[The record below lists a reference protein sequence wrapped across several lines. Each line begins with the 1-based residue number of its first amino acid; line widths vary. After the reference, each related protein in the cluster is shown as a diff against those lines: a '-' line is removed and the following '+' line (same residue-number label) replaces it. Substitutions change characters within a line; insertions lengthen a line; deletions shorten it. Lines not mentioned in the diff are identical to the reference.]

1 MTARWSNLPRLFH
14 LEGGVSAVATTRLIP
29 MHVIKGQ
36 TVAHTVHERLS
47 YAINPDKTNSG
58 QLVKAYGCEPETAAG
73 EMLLCKKEYETY
85 IGRSDEKKSDIVL
98 YQIRQS
104 FKPGEITP
112 EKAQE
117 IGFELAMSFTKGKY
131 QFVVATHTDHAH
143 IHNHIIFNS
152 TSSDHKQKFRN
163 FLGSSEAIRKI
174 SDKLCLENGLS
185 IIEAPKQGP
194 SHYGKWLG
202 DKKPLSWQEQLRQT
216 IDAVMA
222 QKPPDFDT
230 FLKLMMESG
239 YEVKQGQ
246 HLAFKASGQQKFTR
260 LRSLGEGYSEEELRS
275 AILGKTI
282 HAPKA
287 KVPYRKNPD
296 KINLLVDIQVK
307 LQAGKGPGYERWAK
321 VFNLKQMA
329 QTISF
334 LTENNITD
342 YETLVE
348 KTKAATDRY
357 HELSQQIKQIEKRMA
372 EIAELKKH
380 IINYAKTKDVF
391 TAYRQSGYSTKF
403 YESNTENILLHQ
415 SAKQGFDSIS
425 SSKIPSM
432 RDLQDEFNTCLDSKK
447 VILKDYVKQKNLM
460 KESLTVQSNVDHL
473 FSQKTEGQAHKQR

>member
-1 MTARWSNLPRLFH
+1 M
-14 LEGGVSAVATTRLIP
+14 ATTRLIP

-47 YAINPDKTNSG
+47 YAINPDKTNRG
-58 QLVKAYGCEPETAAG
+58 QLVKAYGCEPETASG

-85 IGRSDEKKSDIVL
+85 IGRSEEKKSDIVL

-104 FKPGEITP
+104 FKPGEISP

-117 IGFELAMSFTKGKY
+117 IGYELAMSFTKGKY

-152 TSSDHKQKFRN
+152 TSIDHKQKFRN

-202 DKKPLSWQEQLRQT
+202 DKKPLSWQERLRQT

-222 QKPPDFDT
+222 QKPADFDV
-230 FLKLMMESG
+230 FLKLMAENG

-246 HLAFKASGQQKFTR
+246 HLAFKANGQQKFTR
-260 LRSLGEGYSEEELRS
+260 LRSLGEGYSEDELRS
-275 AILGKTI
+275 AILGKTV
-282 HAPKA
+282 HTPKA
-287 KVPYRKNPD
+287 KRPYRKNPD
-296 KINLLVDIQVK
+296 KINLLVDIQAK

-329 QTISF
+329 QTINF

-357 HELSQQIKQIEKRMA
+357 HELSQQIKDLEKRMA
-372 EIAELKKH
+372 EINELKKH
-380 IINYAKTKDVF
+380 IINYAKTKEIY
-391 TAYRQSGYSTKF
+391 TAYRESGFSGRF
-403 YESNTENILLHQ
+403 YEANAEDILIHQ
-415 SAKQGFDSIS
+415 SAKQAFSLLS
-425 SSKIPSM
+425 AKQIPAM
-432 RDLQDEFNTCLDSKK
+432 
-447 VILKDYVKQKNLM
+447 KNLQLEYQKCSSAKKSLSADYRSM
-460 KESLTVQSNVDHL
+460 KNIMKQSVIIKNNVDL
-473 FSQKTEGQAHKQR
+473 IMGASCPEDKKIERVL

>member
-1 MTARWSNLPRLFH
+1 M
-14 LEGGVSAVATTRLIP
+14 ATTRLIP

-47 YAINPDKTNSG
+47 YAINPEKTNSG

-85 IGRSDEKKSDIVL
+85 IGRSEEKKSDIVL

-112 EKAQE
+112 ERAQE
-117 IGFELAMSFTKGKY
+117 IGYELAMSFTKGKY

-152 TSSDHKQKFRN
+152 TSIDHTQKFRN
-163 FLGSSEAIRKI
+163 FLGSSEVIRKI

-202 DKKPLSWQEQLRQT
+202 DKKPLSWQEKLRQT

-222 QKPPDFDT
+222 QKPADFDV
-230 FLKLMMESG
+230 FLKLVAENG
-239 YEVKQGQ
+239 YEAKQGQ
-246 HLAFKASGQQKFTR
+246 HMAFKASGQQKFTR

-275 AILGKTI
+275 TILGKTI

-287 KVPYRKNPD
+287 KIPYRKNPD
-296 KINLLVDIQVK
+296 KINLLVDIQAK

-329 QTISF
+329 QTINF
-334 LTENNITD
+334 LTENNITN

-357 HELSQQIKQIEKRMA
+357 HELSQQIKDLEKRMA
-372 EIAELKKH
+372 EITELKKH
-380 IINYAKTKDVF
+380 IINYAKTKDIYME
-391 TAYRQSGYSTKF
+391 YRRSGNSVGF
-403 YESNTENILLHQ
+403 YEANAEKILLHQ
-415 SAKQGFDSIS
+415 SAKDAFNAFETDR
-425 SSKIPSM
+425 IPTIQNLKQEITLCNSM
-432 RDLQDEFNTCLDSKK
+432 KQACWKEYSLLKK
-447 VILKDYVKQKNLM
+447 QT
-460 KESLTVQSNVDHL
+460 KEILTVKSNIDRLLTKKEIDFVV
-473 FSQKTEGQAHKQR
+473 ER

>member
-1 MTARWSNLPRLFH
+1 
-14 LEGGVSAVATTRLIP
+14 

-47 YAINPDKTNSG
+47 YTINPEKTNSG
-58 QLVKAYGCEPETAAG
+58 QLIKAYGCEPETASG
-73 EMLLCKKEYETY
+73 EMLLCKKEYEIY
-85 IGRSDEKKSDIVL
+85 IGRGEEKKSDIVL

-117 IGFELAMSFTKGKY
+117 IGYDLAMRFTKGKY

-152 TSSDHKQKFRN
+152 TSIDHTQKFRN

-185 IIEAPKQGP
+185 IIETPKQGP

-202 DKKPLSWQEQLRQT
+202 DKKPLSWQEKLRET

-222 QKPPDFDT
+222 QKPVDFDT
-230 FLKLMMESG
+230 FLKLMVVNG

-246 HLAFKASGQQKFTR
+246 HLAFRASGQQKFTR
-260 LRSLGEGYSEEELRS
+260 LRSLGEGYSEDELRS
-275 AILGKTI
+275 AILGKTV
-282 HAPKA
+282 HTPKA
-287 KVPYRKNPD
+287 KKPYRKNPD
-296 KINLLVDIQVK
+296 KIHLLVDIQAK
-307 LQAGKGPGYERWAK
+307 LQTGKGPGYERWAK

-329 QTISF
+329 QTINF

-357 HELSQQIKQIEKRMA
+357 HELSQQIKEIEKRIV
-372 EIAELKKH
+372 EITELKKH
-380 IINYAKTKDVF
+380 IINYAKTKDIVM
-391 TAYRQSGYSTKF
+391 AYQESGFSHQF
-403 YESNTENILLHQ
+403 YESNLEKILLYKAAKIEFKSYKGKLQLSIKQLNSDFSSLQIEKKSLYNEHNTLKKNIKEYLNAKENITRIMDLNPNSTQFHTYQ
-415 SAKQGFDSIS
+415 S
-425 SSKIPSM
+425 
-432 RDLQDEFNTCLDSKK
+432 R
-447 VILKDYVKQKNLM
+447 
-460 KESLTVQSNVDHL
+460 
-473 FSQKTEGQAHKQR
+473 

>member
-1 MTARWSNLPRLFH
+1 M
-14 LEGGVSAVATTRLIP
+14 ATTRLIP

-58 QLVKAYGCEPETAAG
+58 QLVKAYACEPETAAG

-85 IGRSDEKKSDIVL
+85 IGRSEEKKSDIVL

-112 EKAQE
+112 ENAQE
-117 IGFELAMSFTKGKY
+117 IGYELAMSFTKGKY

-152 TSSDHKQKFRN
+152 TSIDHTQKFRN

-202 DKKPLSWQEQLRQT
+202 DKKPLSWQEKLRQT

-222 QKPPDFDT
+222 QKPADFDT
-230 FLKLMMESG
+230 FLKLMMDSG
-239 YEVKQGQ
+239 YVVKHGQ
-246 HLAFKASGQQKFTR
+246 YIAFKADGQQKFTR
-260 LRSLGEGYSEEELRS
+260 LRSLGEGYSEDQLRS
-275 AILGKTI
+275 AILGKTT
-282 HAPKA
+282 HTPKA
-287 KVPYRKNPD
+287 RSPYRRNPA
-296 KINLLVDIQVK
+296 KVNFLVDIQAK
-307 LQAGKGPGYERWAK
+307 LQEGKGPGYKRWAK

-329 QTISF
+329 QTINF

-342 YETLVE
+342 YESLVE

-357 HELSQQIKQIEKRMA
+357 HELSQQIKEIEKRMA
-372 EIAELKKH
+372 EIAESKKH
-380 IINYAKTKDVF
+380 IINYAKTKEVY
-391 TAYRQSGYSTKF
+391 TAYQESGYSTKF
-403 YESNTENILLHQ
+403 FESNVEDILIHQ
-415 SAKQGFDSIS
+415 SAKQAFNLVATTR
-425 SSKIPSM
+425 IPTITS
-432 RDLQDEFNTCLDSKK
+432 LQLENQMCQKRRRKL
-447 VILKDYVKQKNLM
+447 LADYFSVKTDM
-460 KESLTVQSNVDHL
+460 KESLIAKNNVDL
-473 FSQKTEGQAHKQR
+473 FLNNRELSNRIKVGPVKQNWSHNRT

>member
-1 MTARWSNLPRLFH
+1 
-14 LEGGVSAVATTRLIP
+14 
-29 MHVIKGQ
+29 
-36 TVAHTVHERLS
+36 
-47 YAINPDKTNSG
+47 
-58 QLVKAYGCEPETAAG
+58 
-73 EMLLCKKEYETY
+73 
-85 IGRSDEKKSDIVL
+85 
-98 YQIRQS
+98 
-104 FKPGEITP
+104 
-112 EKAQE
+112 
-117 IGFELAMSFTKGKY
+117 MSFTKGKY

-143 IHNHIIFNS
+143 IHNPIIFNS

-260 LRSLGEGYSEEELRS
+260 LRSLGEGYSEVELRS
-275 AILGKTI
+275 AILGKTV
-282 HAPKA
+282 HTPKV
-287 KVPYRKNPD
+287 KRPYRKNPD
-296 KINLLVDIQVK
+296 KINLLVDIQAR

-329 QTISF
+329 QTINF

-357 HELSQQIKQIEKRMA
+357 HELSQQIKDLEKRMA
-372 EIAELKKH
+372 EITELKKH
-380 IINYAKTKDVF
+380 IINYAKTKEVYS
-391 TAYRQSGYSTKF
+391 AYRQAGFSAKY
-403 YESNTENILLHQ
+403 YEANTENILLHQ

-425 SSKIPSM
+425 LRKIPSM
-432 RDLQDEFNTCLDSKK
+432 RDLQQEFNSCLDSKK

-473 FSQKTEGQAHKQR
+473 FSQSPADKQKKER

>member
-1 MTARWSNLPRLFH
+1 M
-14 LEGGVSAVATTRLIP
+14 ATTRLIP

-85 IGRSDEKKSDIVL
+85 IGRSEEKKSDIVL

-104 FKPGEITP
+104 FKPGEISP

-152 TSSDHKQKFRN
+152 TSLDHTQKFRN

-372 EIAELKKH
+372 EITELKKH

-391 TAYRQSGYSTKF
+391 TAYRQSGYSTKY

-425 SSKIPSM
+425 SSKIPSI
-432 RDLQDEFNTCLDSKK
+432 RDLQDEFNKCLDSKK

>member
-1 MTARWSNLPRLFH
+1 M
-14 LEGGVSAVATTRLIP
+14 ATTRLIP

-47 YAINPDKTNSG
+47 YAINPDKTNRG

-85 IGRSDEKKSDIVL
+85 IGRSEEKKSDIVL

-112 EKAQE
+112 ENAQE
-117 IGFELAMSFTKGKY
+117 IGYELAMSFTKGKY

-152 TSSDHKQKFRN
+152 TSIDHTQKFRN
-163 FLGSSEAIRKI
+163 SLGSSKAIRKI

-202 DKKPLSWQEQLRQT
+202 DKKPLSWQERLRQT

-222 QKPPDFDT
+222 QKPADFDV
-230 FLKLMMESG
+230 FLKLMAENG

-246 HLAFKASGQQKFTR
+246 HLAFKANGQQKFTR

-275 AILGKTI
+275 AVLGKTI
-282 HAPKA
+282 HTPKA
-287 KVPYRKNPD
+287 KIPYRKNPN
-296 KINLLVDIQVK
+296 KINLLVDIQSK

-329 QTISF
+329 QTINF

-372 EIAELKKH
+372 EIIEMQNH
-380 IINYAKTKDVF
+380 IINYSKTKDVF
-391 TAYRQSGYSTKF
+391 LAYKESGYSTKY
-403 YESNTENILLHQ
+403 YEEYAGDILIHR
-415 SAKQGFDSIS
+415 SAKNAFNDLRGRKIS
-425 SSKIPSM
+425 SIQ
-432 RDLQDEFNTCLDSKK
+432 DLKSEYATLVDKKRMAHGEYTNSRVFLRQIQNALANVTQLIGIEKEVQSKK
-447 VILKDYVKQKNLM
+447 I
-460 KESLTVQSNVDHL
+460 SP
-473 FSQKTEGQAHKQR
+473 QR

>member
-1 MTARWSNLPRLFH
+1 M
-14 LEGGVSAVATTRLIP
+14 ATTRLIP

-47 YAINPDKTNSG
+47 YAINPEKTNSG

-85 IGRSDEKKSDIVL
+85 IGRSEEKKSDIVL

-117 IGFELAMSFTKGKY
+117 IGYELAMSFTKGKY

-152 TSSDHKQKFRN
+152 TSIDHAQKFRN

-202 DKKPLSWQEQLRQT
+202 DKKPISWQEKLRQT

-222 QKPPDFDT
+222 QKPADFDT

-239 YEVKQGQ
+239 YEVKQGL

-260 LRSLGEGYSEEELRS
+260 LRSLGEGYSEDELRS
-275 AILGKTI
+275 AILGKTV
-282 HAPKA
+282 HTPKV
-287 KVPYRKNPD
+287 KRPYRKNPD
-296 KINLLVDIQVK
+296 KIHLLVDIQAK

-329 QTISF
+329 QTINF

-357 HELSQQIKQIEKRMA
+357 HELSQQIKDLEKRMA
-372 EIAELKKH
+372 EITELKKH
-380 IINYAKTKDVF
+380 IINYAKTKEVYS
-391 TAYRQSGYSTKF
+391 AYRQAGFSAKY
-403 YESNTENILLHQ
+403 YEANTENILLHQ

-425 SSKIPSM
+425 LRKIPSM
-432 RDLQDEFNTCLDSKK
+432 RDLQQEFNSCLDSKK

-473 FSQKTEGQAHKQR
+473 FSQSPADKQKKER

>member
-1 MTARWSNLPRLFH
+1 
-14 LEGGVSAVATTRLIP
+14 VATTRLIP

-58 QLVKAYGCEPETAAG
+58 LLVKAYGCEPETAAG

-85 IGRSDEKKSDIVL
+85 IGRSEEKKSDIVL

-117 IGFELAMSFTKGKY
+117 IGYELAMSFTKGKY

-152 TSSDHKQKFRN
+152 TSIDHTQKFRN

-194 SHYGKWLG
+194 SDYGKWLG
-202 DKKPLSWQEQLRQT
+202 DKKPLSWQEKLRQT

-222 QKPPDFDT
+222 QKPADFDT

-260 LRSLGEGYSEEELRS
+260 LRSLGEGYSEDELRS
-275 AILGKTI
+275 AILGKTV
-282 HAPKA
+282 HTPKV
-287 KVPYRKNPD
+287 KRPFLKNPNR
-296 KINLLVDIQVK
+296 INLLVDIQAK
-307 LQAGKGPGYERWAK
+307 LLEGKGLGYERWAK

-329 QTISF
+329 QTINF

-372 EIAELKKH
+372 EITELKKH
-380 IINYAKTKDVF
+380 IINYAKTKEIY
-391 TAYRQSGYSTKF
+391 TAYRESGFSAKYF
-403 YESNTENILLHQ
+403 ESNTENILLHQ
-415 SAKQGFDSIS
+415 SAMQGFDSIS

-432 RDLQDEFNTCLDSKK
+432 RDLQQELKTCWELKKCTFKEYSISKNQ
-447 VILKDYVKQKNLM
+447 L
-460 KESLTVQSNVDHL
+460 KESLTVKSNIDHL
-473 FSQKTEGQAHKQR
+473 LSQNTENRKEKQR

>member
-1 MTARWSNLPRLFH
+1 
-14 LEGGVSAVATTRLIP
+14 

-47 YAINPDKTNSG
+47 YAINPEKTNSG
-58 QLVKAYGCEPETAAG
+58 QLVKTYGCEPETAAG

-85 IGRSDEKKSDIVL
+85 IGRSEEKKSDIVL

-117 IGFELAMSFTKGKY
+117 IGYELAMSFTKGKY

-152 TSSDHKQKFRN
+152 TSIDHTQKFRN
-163 FLGSSEAIRKI
+163 FLGSSEAIRKL

-185 IIEAPKQGP
+185 IIENPKQGP
-194 SHYGKWLG
+194 SDYGKWLG
-202 DKKPLSWQEQLRQT
+202 DKKPLSWQEKLRQT

-222 QKPPDFDT
+222 QKPEDFDA
-230 FLKLMMESG
+230 FLRLMKDAG

-246 HLAFKASGQQKFTR
+246 HISFRASGQQKFTR
-260 LRSLGEGYSEEELRS
+260 LKSLGAGYSEDELRS
-275 AILGKTI
+275 VILGKTF
-282 HAPKA
+282 HTPKV
-287 KVPYRKNPD
+287 KRPYRKNPD
-296 KINLLVDIQVK
+296 KINLLVDIQAK
-307 LQAGKGPGYERWAK
+307 LQADKGPGYERWAK

-329 QTISF
+329 QTINF

-342 YETLVE
+342 YETLVD

-372 EIAELKKH
+372 EITELKKH

-391 TAYRQSGYSTKF
+391 TAYRQSGYSAKF
-403 YESNTENILLHQ
+403 YESNLEDILLHQ
-415 SAKQGFDSIS
+415 SAKRAFDSIS
-425 SSKIPSM
+425 SKKIPAL
-432 RDLQDEFNTCLDSKK
+432 RELQLEFNACNNTKRAK
-447 VILKDYVKQKNLM
+447 LKDYSKQKSIM
-460 KESLTVQSNVDHL
+460 KDALTVQSNVDHL
-473 FSQKTEGQAHKQR
+473 FSQGLVNKVIKER

>member
-1 MTARWSNLPRLFH
+1 M
-14 LEGGVSAVATTRLIP
+14 ATTRLIP

-47 YAINPDKTNSG
+47 YAINPEKTNSG

-85 IGRSDEKKSDIVL
+85 IGRSEEKKSDIVL

-117 IGFELAMSFTKGKY
+117 IGYELAMSFTKGKY

-152 TSSDHKQKFRN
+152 TSIDHAQKFRN

-185 IIEAPKQGP
+185 IIEDPKQGP

-202 DKKPLSWQEQLRQT
+202 DKKPISWQEKLRQT

-222 QKPPDFDT
+222 QKPADFDT

-239 YEVKQGQ
+239 YEVKQGL

-260 LRSLGEGYSEEELRS
+260 LRSLGEGYSEDELRS
-275 AILGKTI
+275 AILGKTV
-282 HAPKA
+282 HTPKV
-287 KVPYRKNPD
+287 KRPYRKNPD
-296 KINLLVDIQVK
+296 KINLLVDIQAR

-329 QTISF
+329 QTINF

-357 HELSQQIKQIEKRMA
+357 HELSQQIKDLEKRMA
-372 EIAELKKH
+372 EITELKKH
-380 IINYAKTKDVF
+380 IINYAKTKEVYS
-391 TAYRQSGYSTKF
+391 AYRQAGFSAKY
-403 YESNTENILLHQ
+403 YEANTENILLHQ

-425 SSKIPSM
+425 LRKIPSM
-432 RDLQDEFNTCLDSKK
+432 RDLQQEFNSCLDSKK

-473 FSQKTEGQAHKQR
+473 FSQSPADKQKKER

>member
-1 MTARWSNLPRLFH
+1 
-14 LEGGVSAVATTRLIP
+14 

-85 IGRSDEKKSDIVL
+85 IGRSEEKKSDIVL

-117 IGFELAMSFTKGKY
+117 IGYELAMSFTKGKY

-152 TSSDHKQKFRN
+152 TSIDHTQKFRN

-185 IIEAPKQGP
+185 IIELPKQGP

-202 DKKPLSWQEQLRQT
+202 DKKPLSWQEKLRQT

-222 QKPPDFDT
+222 QKPADFDAI
-230 FLKLMMESG
+230 LKLMAENG

-246 HLAFKASGQQKFTR
+246 HLAFKANGQQKFTR
-260 LRSLGEGYSEEELRS
+260 LRSLGEGYSEDELRS
-275 AILGKTI
+275 VILGKTV
-282 HAPKA
+282 HTPKA
-287 KVPYRKNPD
+287 KVPNRKNPD
-296 KINLLVDIQVK
+296 KINLLVDIQAK

-329 QTISF
+329 QTINF

-357 HELSQQIKQIEKRMA
+357 HELSQQIKEIEKRMA
-372 EIAELKKH
+372 EITELKKH
-380 IINYAKTKDVF
+380 IVNYAKTKEIN
-391 TAYRQSGYSTKF
+391 TAYRESGYSTKF
-403 YESNTENILLHQ
+403 YSDNSQDIILHQ
-415 SAKQGFDSIS
+415 LAKQAFNLLSPKKIPTMKNLQLEYKERLTMKNSLSADYKSAKSNMKQS
-425 SSKIPSM
+425 
-432 RDLQDEFNTCLDSKK
+432 
-447 VILKDYVKQKNLM
+447 VIIKN
-460 KESLTVQSNVDHL
+460 NVDL
-473 FSQKTEGQAHKQR
+473 FIRASNSKARNAEQVL

>member
-1 MTARWSNLPRLFH
+1 M
-14 LEGGVSAVATTRLIP
+14 ATTRLIP

-47 YAINPDKTNSG
+47 YAINPEKTNSG

-85 IGRSDEKKSDIVL
+85 IGRSEEKKSDIVL

-117 IGFELAMSFTKGKY
+117 IGYELAMSFTKGKY

-152 TSSDHKQKFRN
+152 TSIDHTQKFRN

-202 DKKPLSWQEQLRQT
+202 DKKPLSWQEKLRQT

-222 QKPPDFDT
+222 QKPVDFET
-230 FLKLMMESG
+230 FLKLMAENG
-239 YEVKQGQ
+239 YEVKHGQ
-246 HLAFKASGQQKFTR
+246 HLAFKAIGQQKFTR

-275 AILGKTI
+275 AILGKTV
-282 HAPKA
+282 HTPKV
-287 KVPYRKNPD
+287 KRPYRKNPD
-296 KINLLVDIQVK
+296 KINLLVDIQAR

-329 QTISF
+329 QTINF

-342 YETLVE
+342 YEKLVE

-357 HELSQQIKQIEKRMA
+357 HELSQQIKDLEKRMA
-372 EIAELKKH
+372 EITELKKH
-380 IINYAKTKDVF
+380 IINYAKTREVI
-391 TAYRQSGYSTKF
+391 TAYRESGYSAKI
-403 YESNTENILLHQ
+403 YESNLEDILLHQ
-415 SAKQGFDSIS
+415 SAKRAFDSIS
-425 SSKIPSM
+425 SEKIPTIQE
-432 RDLQDEFNTCLDSKK
+432 LQLEFNKCSEEKK
-447 VILKDYVKQKNLM
+447 AKLNAYVLQKKSM
-460 KESLTVQSNVDHL
+460 KESLTVKSNIDL
-473 FSQKTEGQAHKQR
+473 LLSQKTAEQKWSKQR

>member
-1 MTARWSNLPRLFH
+1 M
-14 LEGGVSAVATTRLIP
+14 ATTRLIP

-36 TVAHTVHERLS
+36 TLAHTVHERLS
-47 YAINPDKTNSG
+47 YAINPDKTNRG

-85 IGRSDEKKSDIVL
+85 IGRSEEKKSDIVL

-117 IGFELAMSFTKGKY
+117 IGYELAMSFTKGKY

-152 TSSDHKQKFRN
+152 TSIDHTQKFRN
-163 FLGSSEAIRKI
+163 FLRSSEAIRKI

-185 IIEAPKQGP
+185 IIEASKQGP
-194 SHYGKWLG
+194 SDYGKWLG
-202 DKKPLSWQEQLRQT
+202 DKKPLSWQEKLRQI

-222 QKPPDFDT
+222 QKPADFDT
-230 FLKLMMESG
+230 FLKLMAENG

-246 HLAFKASGQQKFTR
+246 HLAFKAIGQQKFTR
-260 LRSLGEGYSEEELRS
+260 LRSLGEGYSEDELRS
-275 AILGKTI
+275 AILGKTV
-282 HAPKA
+282 HTPKV
-287 KVPYRKNPD
+287 KRPYRKNPD
-296 KINLLVDIQVK
+296 KIHLLVDIQAK

-329 QTISF
+329 QTINF

-357 HELSQQIKQIEKRMA
+357 HELSQQIKEIEKRMY
-372 EIAELKKH
+372 EITELKKH
-380 IINYAKTKDVF
+380 IINYAKTKEIYI
-391 TAYRQSGYSTKF
+391 AYRESGYSGRF
-403 YESNTENILLHQ
+403 YDANTEDILLHQ
-415 SAKQGFDSIS
+415 SAKQAFSLLS
-425 SSKIPSM
+425 AKQIPSM
-432 RDLQDEFNTCLDSKK
+432 KNLQLEYQECSSAKKSLSADYSSVKSIMKQSVIIKNNVDLIMGTSDSK
-447 VILKDYVKQKNLM
+447 VIEIDYLQEK
-460 KESLTVQSNVDHL
+460 
-473 FSQKTEGQAHKQR
+473 AR

>member
-1 MTARWSNLPRLFH
+1 
-14 LEGGVSAVATTRLIP
+14 

-47 YAINPDKTNSG
+47 YAINPEKTNSG

-85 IGRSDEKKSDIVL
+85 IGRSEEKKSDIVL

-112 EKAQE
+112 ERAQE
-117 IGFELAMSFTKGKY
+117 IGYELAMSFTKGKY

-152 TSSDHKQKFRN
+152 TSIDHAQKFRN

-202 DKKPLSWQEQLRQT
+202 DKKPISWQEKLRQT

-222 QKPPDFDT
+222 QKPADFDT

-239 YEVKQGQ
+239 YEVKQGL

-260 LRSLGEGYSEEELRS
+260 LRSLGEGYSEDELRS
-275 AILGKTI
+275 AILGKTV
-282 HAPKA
+282 HTPKV
-287 KVPYRKNPD
+287 KRPYRKNPD
-296 KINLLVDIQVK
+296 KINLLVDIQAR

-329 QTISF
+329 QTINF

-357 HELSQQIKQIEKRMA
+357 HELSQQIKDLEKRMA
-372 EIAELKKH
+372 EITELKKH
-380 IINYAKTKDVF
+380 IINYAKTKEVYS
-391 TAYRQSGYSTKF
+391 AYRQAGFSAKY
-403 YESNTENILLHQ
+403 YEANTENILLHQ

-425 SSKIPSM
+425 LRKIPSM
-432 RDLQDEFNTCLDSKK
+432 RDLQQEFNSCLDSKK

-473 FSQKTEGQAHKQR
+473 FSQSPADKQKKER

>member
-1 MTARWSNLPRLFH
+1 M
-14 LEGGVSAVATTRLIP
+14 ATTRLIP

-372 EIAELKKH
+372 EITELKKH

-391 TAYRQSGYSTKF
+391 TAYRQSGYSTKY

-425 SSKIPSM
+425 SSKIPSI
-432 RDLQDEFNTCLDSKK
+432 RDLQDEFNKCLDSKK

-460 KESLTVQSNVDHL
+460 KESLTIQSNVDHL

>member
-1 MTARWSNLPRLFH
+1 M
-14 LEGGVSAVATTRLIP
+14 ATTRLIP

-73 EMLLCKKEYETY
+73 EMLLCKKEYEIY
-85 IGRSDEKKSDIVL
+85 IGRSDEKKRDIVL

-117 IGFELAMSFTKGKY
+117 IGYELAMSFTKNKY

-152 TSSDHKQKFRN
+152 TSIDHTQKFRN

-185 IIEAPKQGP
+185 IIEAPKQGS

-202 DKKPLSWQEQLRQT
+202 DKKPLSWQEKLRQT
-216 IDAVMA
+216 IDTVMA
-222 QKPPDFDT
+222 QKPVDFDA
-230 FLKLMMESG
+230 FLMLMAENG

-246 HLAFKASGQQKFTR
+246 YLAFKADGQQKFTR
-260 LRSLGEGYSEEELRS
+260 LRSLGERYSEEELRS
-275 AILGKTI
+275 AIIGKTV
-282 HAPKA
+282 HTPKT
-287 KVPYRKNPD
+287 KIPYRKNRD
-296 KINLLVDIQVK
+296 KINLLVDIQAK

-329 QTISF
+329 QTINF

-348 KTKAATDRY
+348 KIKAATDRY
-357 HELSQQIKQIEKRMA
+357 HELSQQIKDLEKRMA
-372 EIAELKKH
+372 EITELKKH
-380 IINYAKTKDVF
+380 IINYSRTKDIY
-391 TAYRQSGYSTKF
+391 TAYRKSGYSHDY
-403 YESNTENILLHQ
+403 YEKNPEAILIHRA
-415 SAKQGFDSIS
+415 AKNSFDLLVDK
-425 SSKIPSM
+425 KIPSIKQLNKEYQNQKQIKKT
-432 RDLQDEFNTCLDSKK
+432 LQ
-447 VILKDYVKQKNLM
+447 
-460 KESLTVQSNVDHL
+460 KEYLQNKSEYREMVNATTNINMLIGMDRTKAYD
-473 FSQKTEGQAHKQR
+473 KQR

>member
-1 MTARWSNLPRLFH
+1 M
-14 LEGGVSAVATTRLIP
+14 ATTRLIP

-36 TVAHTVHERLS
+36 SVAHTVHERLS

-58 QLVKAYGCEPETAAG
+58 QLVKAYACEPETAAG

-85 IGRSDEKKSDIVL
+85 IGRSEEKKSDIVL

-104 FKPGEITP
+104 FNPGEITP

-117 IGFELAMSFTKGKY
+117 IGFELAMSFTKSKY

-152 TSSDHKQKFRN
+152 TSIDHTQKFRN

-185 IIEAPKQGP
+185 IIEDPKQGP

-202 DKKPLSWQEQLRQT
+202 DKKPLSWQEKLRQT

-222 QKPPDFDT
+222 QKPADFDA
-230 FLKLMMESG
+230 FLKLMAENG

-260 LRSLGEGYSEEELRS
+260 LRSLGEGYSEDELRS
-275 AILGKTI
+275 AILGKTV
-282 HAPKA
+282 HTPKA
-287 KVPYRKNPD
+287 KRPYRKKPD
-296 KINLLVDIQVK
+296 KINLLVDIQAK

-329 QTISF
+329 QTINF

-357 HELSQQIKQIEKRMA
+357 HELSQQIKEIEKRMT
-372 EIAELKKH
+372 EITDLKKH
-380 IINYAKTKDVF
+380 IINYAKTKEIY
-391 TAYRQSGYSTKF
+391 TAYRESGYSTKF
-403 YESNTENILLHQ
+403 YEANVADLLLHQ
-415 SAKQGFDSIS
+415 SAKRAFDSIS
-425 SSKIPSM
+425 SEKIPAL
-432 RDLQDEFNTCLDSKK
+432 RELQLEFNAFNNTKKSK
-447 VILKDYVKQKNLM
+447 LKDYSKQKSIM
-460 KESLTVQSNVDHL
+460 KDALTVQSNVDYL
-473 FSQKTEGQAHKQR
+473 FSQRSEDKFIKGR

>member
-1 MTARWSNLPRLFH
+1 
-14 LEGGVSAVATTRLIP
+14 

-36 TVAHTVHERLS
+36 SVAHTVHERLS

-58 QLVKAYGCEPETAAG
+58 QLVKAYACEPETAAG

-152 TSSDHKQKFRN
+152 TSIDHTQKFRN
-163 FLGSSEAIRKI
+163 FLGSSEVIRKI

-202 DKKPLSWQEQLRQT
+202 DKKPLSWQEKLRQT
-216 IDAVMA
+216 IDAVMV
-222 QKPPDFDT
+222 QKPADFDT
-230 FLKLMMESG
+230 FLKLMVVNG

-246 HLAFKASGQQKFTR
+246 HLAFKAIGQQKFTR

-275 AILGKTI
+275 AILGKTV
-282 HAPKA
+282 HTPKV
-287 KVPYRKNPD
+287 KRPYRKNPD
-296 KINLLVDIQVK
+296 KINLLVDIQAK

-329 QTISF
+329 QTINF

-357 HELSQQIKQIEKRMA
+357 HELSQQIKDLEKRMA
-372 EIAELKKH
+372 EITELKKH
-380 IINYAKTKDVF
+380 IINYAKTKEIY
-391 TAYRQSGYSTKF
+391 TAYRESGFSGRF
-403 YESNTENILLHQ
+403 YEANTEDILLHQ
-415 SAKQGFDSIS
+415 SAKQAFSLLS
-425 SSKIPSM
+425 AKQIPAM
-432 RDLQDEFNTCLDSKK
+432 
-447 VILKDYVKQKNLM
+447 KNLQLEYRKCSSAKKSLSADYRSM
-460 KESLTVQSNVDHL
+460 KSIMKQSVIIKNNVDL
-473 FSQKTEGQAHKQR
+473 IMGASYPEDKKIERVL

>member
-1 MTARWSNLPRLFH
+1 M
-14 LEGGVSAVATTRLIP
+14 ATTRLIP

-58 QLVKAYGCEPETAAG
+58 QLIKSYGCEPETAAG
-73 EMLLCKKEYETY
+73 EMMLCKKEYETY
-85 IGRSDEKKSDIVL
+85 IGRGEEKKSDIVL

-117 IGFELAMSFTKGKY
+117 IGYELAMSFTKGKY

-152 TSSDHKQKFRN
+152 TSIDHTQKFRN

-194 SHYGKWLG
+194 SHYGNWLG
-202 DKKPLSWQEQLRQT
+202 DKKPLSWQEKLRQT

-222 QKPPDFDT
+222 QKPADFDT

-246 HLAFKASGQQKFTR
+246 HLAFKADGQQKFTR
-260 LRSLGEGYSEEELRS
+260 LRSLGEGYSEDELRS
-275 AILGKTI
+275 AILGKTV
-282 HAPKA
+282 HTPKI
-287 KVPYRKNPD
+287 KRPYLKNPNR
-296 KINLLVDIQVK
+296 INLLVDIQAK

-329 QTISF
+329 QTINF

-342 YETLVE
+342 YETLIE
-348 KTKAATDRY
+348 KTKATTDRY
-357 HELSQQIKQIEKRMA
+357 HDLSQQIKHIEKRMA
-372 EIAELKKH
+372 EISELKMQ
-380 IINYAKTKDVF
+380 IINYAKTKDVY
-391 TAYRQSGYSTKF
+391 TAYQESGYSPKYF
-403 YESNTENILLHQ
+403 NANSGDLLVHQ
-415 SAKQGFDSIS
+415 SAKKAFI
-425 SSKIPSM
+425 KVETPRIPS
-432 RDLQDEFNTCLDSKK
+432 L
-447 VILKDYVKQKNLM
+447 KNLQQELNICSDM
-460 KESLTVQSNVDHL
+460 KKSKLREYFLLKKQIKDFVTVKLNLELL
-473 FSQKTEGQAHKQR
+473 FSQRTIEKKDRER

>member
-1 MTARWSNLPRLFH
+1 
-14 LEGGVSAVATTRLIP
+14 VATTRLIP

-58 QLVKAYGCEPETAAG
+58 QLVKAYGCEPETASG

-85 IGRSDEKKSDIVL
+85 IGRSEEKKSDIVL

-117 IGFELAMSFTKGKY
+117 IGYELAMSFTKGKY

-152 TSSDHKQKFRN
+152 TSIDHTQKFRN

-194 SHYGKWLG
+194 SDYGKWLG
-202 DKKPLSWQEQLRQT
+202 DKKPLSWQGKLRQT
-216 IDAVMA
+216 IDTVMA
-222 QKPPDFDT
+222 QKPADFDI

-246 HLAFKASGQQKFTR
+246 HLVFKASGQQKFTR
-260 LRSLGEGYSEEELRS
+260 LRSLGEGYSEDALRS
-275 AILGKTI
+275 AILGKTV
-282 HAPKA
+282 HTPKV
-287 KVPYRKNPD
+287 KRPYRKNPD
-296 KINLLVDIQVK
+296 KINLLVDIQAK

-329 QTISF
+329 QTINF
-334 LTENNITD
+334 LTENNIAD

-348 KTKAATDRY
+348 KTKVATDRY
-357 HELSQQIKQIEKRMA
+357 HELSQQIKDLEKRMA
-372 EIAELKKH
+372 EITELKKH
-380 IINYAKTKDVF
+380 IINYAKTKEIY
-391 TAYRQSGYSTKF
+391 TAYRESGFSAKF

-432 RDLQDEFNTCLDSKK
+432 RDLQQEFSACLDSKK
-447 VILKDYVKQKNLM
+447 IILKDYVKQKNLM
-460 KESLTVQSNVDHL
+460 KESLTVQTNVDLL
-473 FSQKTEGQAHKQR
+473 FSQKSASINEQLR

>member
-1 MTARWSNLPRLFH
+1 
-14 LEGGVSAVATTRLIP
+14 

-372 EIAELKKH
+372 EITELKKH

-391 TAYRQSGYSTKF
+391 TAYRQSGYSTKY

-425 SSKIPSM
+425 SSKIPSI
-432 RDLQDEFNTCLDSKK
+432 RDLQDEFNKCLDSKK

>member
-1 MTARWSNLPRLFH
+1 M
-14 LEGGVSAVATTRLIP
+14 ATTRLIP
-29 MHVIKGQ
+29 MHVIKSQ

-47 YAINPDKTNSG
+47 YAINPEKTNSG

-85 IGRSDEKKSDIVL
+85 IGRGEEKKSDIVL

-117 IGFELAMSFTKGKY
+117 IGFELAMSFTRGKY

-152 TSSDHKQKFRN
+152 TSIDHTQKFRN
-163 FLGSSEAIRKI
+163 FFGSSEAIRKI

-185 IIEAPKQGP
+185 IIEKPKQGP

-202 DKKPLSWQEQLRQT
+202 DKKPLSWQEKLRQI

-222 QKPPDFDT
+222 QKPADFDT

-260 LRSLGEGYSEEELRS
+260 LRSLGEGYSEDELRS
-275 AILGKTI
+275 AILGKTV

-296 KINLLVDIQVK
+296 KINLLVDIQAK

-329 QTISF
+329 QTINF

-357 HELSQQIKQIEKRMA
+357 HELSQQIKDLEKRMA
-372 EIAELKKH
+372 EITELKKH
-380 IINYAKTKDVF
+380 IINYAKTKEIY
-391 TAYRQSGYSTKF
+391 TAYRESGFSGRF
-403 YESNTENILLHQ
+403 YEANAEDILIHQ
-415 SAKQGFDSIS
+415 SAKQAFSLLS
-425 SSKIPSM
+425 AKQIPAM
-432 RDLQDEFNTCLDSKK
+432 
-447 VILKDYVKQKNLM
+447 KNLQLEYQKCSSAKKSLSADYRSM
-460 KESLTVQSNVDHL
+460 KNIMKQSVIIKNNVNLIMGASCPEDKKIERVL
-473 FSQKTEGQAHKQR
+473 

>member
-1 MTARWSNLPRLFH
+1 M
-14 LEGGVSAVATTRLIP
+14 ATTRLIP

-47 YAINPDKTNSG
+47 YAINPEKTNSG

-85 IGRSDEKKSDIVL
+85 IGRSEEKKSDIVL

-117 IGFELAMSFTKGKY
+117 IGYELAMSFTKGKY

-152 TSSDHKQKFRN
+152 TSIDHAQKFRN

-202 DKKPLSWQEQLRQT
+202 DKKPISWQEKLRQT

-222 QKPPDFDT
+222 QKPADFDT

-239 YEVKQGQ
+239 YEVKQGL
-246 HLAFKASGQQKFTR
+246 HLALKASGQQKFTR
-260 LRSLGEGYSEEELRS
+260 LRSLGEGYSEDELRS
-275 AILGKTI
+275 AILGKTV
-282 HAPKA
+282 HTPKV
-287 KVPYRKNPD
+287 KRPYRKNPD
-296 KINLLVDIQVK
+296 KINLLVDIQAR

-329 QTISF
+329 QTINF

-357 HELSQQIKQIEKRMA
+357 HELSQQIKDLEKRMA
-372 EIAELKKH
+372 EITELKKH
-380 IINYAKTKDVF
+380 IINYAKTKEVYS
-391 TAYRQSGYSTKF
+391 AYRQAGFSAKY
-403 YESNTENILLHQ
+403 YEANTENILLHQ

-425 SSKIPSM
+425 LRKIPSM
-432 RDLQDEFNTCLDSKK
+432 RDLQQEFNSCLDSKK

-473 FSQKTEGQAHKQR
+473 FSQSPADKQKKER

>member
-1 MTARWSNLPRLFH
+1 M
-14 LEGGVSAVATTRLIP
+14 ATTRLIP

-85 IGRSDEKKSDIVL
+85 IGRSEEKKSDIVL

-117 IGFELAMSFTKGKY
+117 IGYELAMSFTKGKY
-131 QFVVATHTDHAH
+131 QFVIATHTDHAH

-152 TSSDHKQKFRN
+152 TSIDHTQKFRN
-163 FLGSSEAIRKI
+163 FFGSSEAIRKI

-185 IIEAPKQGP
+185 IIEKPKQGP

-202 DKKPLSWQEQLRQT
+202 DKKPLSWQEKLRQI

-222 QKPPDFDT
+222 QKPADFDT

-260 LRSLGEGYSEEELRS
+260 LRSLGEGYSEDELRS
-275 AILGKTI
+275 AILGKTV

-296 KINLLVDIQVK
+296 KINLLVDIQAK

-329 QTISF
+329 QTINF

-357 HELSQQIKQIEKRMA
+357 HELSQQIKDLEKRMA
-372 EIAELKKH
+372 EITELKKH
-380 IINYAKTKDVF
+380 IINYAKTKEIY
-391 TAYRQSGYSTKF
+391 TAYRESGFSGRF
-403 YESNTENILLHQ
+403 YEANAEDILIHQ
-415 SAKQGFDSIS
+415 SAKQAFSLLS
-425 SSKIPSM
+425 AKQIPAM
-432 RDLQDEFNTCLDSKK
+432 
-447 VILKDYVKQKNLM
+447 KNLQLEYQKCSSAKKLLSADYRSM
-460 KESLTVQSNVDHL
+460 KNIMKQSVIIKNNVNLIMGASCPEDKKIERVL
-473 FSQKTEGQAHKQR
+473 

>member
-1 MTARWSNLPRLFH
+1 M
-14 LEGGVSAVATTRLIP
+14 ATTRLIP

-58 QLVKAYGCEPETAAG
+58 QLVKTYGCEPETAAG

-85 IGRSDEKKSDIVL
+85 IGRSEEKKSDIVL

-104 FKPGEITP
+104 FKPGEISP

-117 IGFELAMSFTKGKY
+117 IGYELAMSFTKGKY
-131 QFVVATHTDHAH
+131 QFVVATHTNHAH

-152 TSSDHKQKFRN
+152 TSIDHTQKFRN

-185 IIEAPKQGP
+185 IIESPKQGP

-202 DKKPLSWQEQLRQT
+202 DKKPISWQEKLRQT
-216 IDAVMA
+216 IDDVMS
-222 QKPPDFDT
+222 QKPADFDT
-230 FLKLMMESG
+230 FLKLMVENG
-239 YEVKQGQ
+239 YEVKSGQ
-246 HLAFKASGQQKFTR
+246 HLALKASGQQKFTR
-260 LRSLGEGYSEEELRS
+260 LRSLGEGYSEDDLRS

-282 HAPKA
+282 HTPKA
-287 KVPYRKNPD
+287 EVPYRKNPN
-296 KINLLVDIQVK
+296 KINLLVDIQAK

-329 QTISF
+329 QTINF

-357 HELSQQIKQIEKRMA
+357 HELSQQIRNIEKQMS
-372 EIAELKKH
+372 EITELKKH
-380 IINYAKTKDVF
+380 IINYAKTKG
-391 TAYRQSGYSTKF
+391 TYIAYRESGFSRDF
-403 YESNTENILLHQ
+403 YGIHITEILNYNA
-415 SAKQGFDSIS
+415 AKNAFDKLIDLQ
-425 SSKIPSM
+425 IPSITK
-432 RDLQDEFNTCLDSKK
+432 LNEEL
-447 VILKDYVKQKNLM
+447 VKCRQRKRELSMSYRQTKTLFRESSVALSNVSRVFLNDKFDKNL
-460 KESLTVQSNVDHL
+460 L
-473 FSQKTEGQAHKQR
+473 FPER

>member
-1 MTARWSNLPRLFH
+1 M
-14 LEGGVSAVATTRLIP
+14 ATTRLIP

-47 YAINPDKTNSG
+47 YAINPDKTNRG

-85 IGRSDEKKSDIVL
+85 IGRSEEKKSDIVL

-117 IGFELAMSFTKGKY
+117 IGYELAMSFTKGKY

-152 TSSDHKQKFRN
+152 TSIDHTQKFRN
-163 FLGSSEAIRKI
+163 FLRSSEAIRKI

-185 IIEAPKQGP
+185 IIEASKQGP
-194 SHYGKWLG
+194 SDYGKWLG
-202 DKKPLSWQEQLRQT
+202 DKKPLSWQEKLRQI

-222 QKPPDFDT
+222 QKPADFDT
-230 FLKLMMESG
+230 FLKLMAENG

-246 HLAFKASGQQKFTR
+246 HLAFKAIGQQKFTR
-260 LRSLGEGYSEEELRS
+260 LRSLGEGYSEDELRS
-275 AILGKTI
+275 AILGKTV
-282 HAPKA
+282 HTPKV
-287 KVPYRKNPD
+287 KRPYRKNPD
-296 KINLLVDIQVK
+296 KINLLVDIQAK

-329 QTISF
+329 QTINF

-348 KTKAATDRY
+348 KNKSCNGS
-357 HELSQQIKQIEKRMA
+357 LSRA
-372 EIAELKKH
+372 
-380 IINYAKTKDVF
+380 V
-391 TAYRQSGYSTKF
+391 TAD
-403 YESNTENILLHQ
+403 
-415 SAKQGFDSIS
+415 QGS
-425 SSKIPSM
+425 
-432 RDLQDEFNTCLDSKK
+432 
-447 VILKDYVKQKNLM
+447 
-460 KESLTVQSNVDHL
+460 
-473 FSQKTEGQAHKQR
+473 